1 MEALLRK
8 YEMYIGFIP
17 ELVEAK
23 KETDA
28 TKKDGKKPEADT
40 KTIPAQG
47 DFILLTDHHFEAEVN
62 YPKEGKGN
70 KTVSQNISIFN
81 PAPNTESKIKTGNAL
96 LLKAGYN
103 TDEQL
108 PIICATII
116 TKSWIERQGNNRVL
130 KLICSEAHDVKKTIV
145 YSETFAKTLTY
156 EDGINKLLDV
166 FSQYGVPVGRIQI
179 SDTAK
184 NTQFGKAYSVS
195 GKLSKSMETLC
206 TNTGHRWYMIGG
218 DIYVEPVNPNDVVQ
232 VRALNVEQRNLKG
245 NMEFL
250 DDITNKDQTKDTTKK
265 QGVAF
270 TINLNGN
277 INREAYVQVVS
288 TEGEDASTEQFDQF
302 IGTYAVTSIK
312 HKLSFEGSAWDTT
325 IETRG

>member
-1 MEALLRK
+1 MEALSRK

-17 ELVEAK
+17 ELVEVK

-28 TKKDGKKPEADT
+28 TKKDGTKPEADT
-40 KTIPAQG
+40 KTVPAQG
-47 DFILLTDHHFEAEVN
+47 DFILLTDHHFEAQIN

-81 PAPNTESKIKTGNAL
+81 PAPDTESKIKTGNAL

-103 TDEQL
+103 TDAQL

-116 TKSWIERQGNNRVL
+116 TKSWIERSGNNRVL
-130 KLICSEAHDVKKTIV
+130 KLLCSEAHDVKKTIS

-156 EDGINKLLDV
+156 EDGINKLLGV
-166 FSQYGVPVGRIQI
+166 FAQYGVPVGRIQI
-179 SDTAK
+179 TETAK

-206 TNTGHRWYMIGG
+206 SHTGHRWYVMGG
-218 DIYVEPVNPNDVVQ
+218 DIYVEPLNPNDVEM
-232 VRALNVEQRNLKG
+232 VRALQVEQENLKG
-245 NMEFL
+245 NIEFL
-250 DDITNKDQTKDTTKK
+250 DDITNKDQVQDKTKK

-277 INREAYVQVVS
+277 INREAYVKVVATTGANPS
-288 TEGEDASTEQFDQF
+288 TEEFNSYLGA
-302 IGTYAVTSIK
+302 YAVTSVI
-312 HKLSFEGSAWDTT
+312 HKLSYEGAAWDTI